1 MTETKSAVYG
11 MHIEIPR
18 DDEKTEGQADNI
30 SEILRENGYTVHRVT
45 RLDVKGFPDD
55 DTEY

>member
-1 MTETKSAVYG
+1 